1 MIISQI
7 WRNTLTRVLASIQ
20 SSHRGVIQLPNN
32 LSTMIERS
40 GMLKKDVAKR
50 KGIRPETL
58 TRHCKGVL
66 QFTLK
71 DAEEYGIILGCSAQ
85 DIMFAQ
91 HPIPVFGYLKDG
103 SVRPHD
109 PTMTQESFFMPNFV
123 LEPSDQLIMD
133 QNNEHNERWRF
144 GAFYIFDTSCIKKK
158 EVEQR
163 SFMKYSVVKTVNN
176 EVLVRIVYPDAAGKF
191 SLRHPIIESLLDDS
205 VQLIWSTPVKACCY
219 DPLSAGATKAY

>member
-1 MIISQI
+1 M
-7 WRNTLTRVLASIQ
+7 TRVLASIQ
-20 SSHRGVIQLPNN
+20 SSHRGVIQMPNN

-58 TRHCKGVL
+58 ARHCKGAL

-91 HPIPVFGYLKDG
+91 HPIPVFGYLNNGTIK
-103 SVRPHD
+103 PHD
-109 PTMTQESFFMPNFV
+109 PTMPQEAYFMPNFV
-123 LEPSDQLIMD
+123 LLPSDQLIID
-133 QNNEHNERWRF
+133 ENNEHNERWRV

-163 SFMKYSVVKTVNN
+163 SFMRFSIVKTINK
-176 EVLVRIVYPDAAGKF
+176 EVLLRIVYPDAAGKF
-191 SLRHPIIESLLDDS
+191 SLKHPIIESVLEDS
-205 VQLIWSTPVKACCY
+205 VELVWSTPVKSLCY
-219 DPLSAGATKAY
+219 DPASAGATKAY

>member
-1 MIISQI
+1 M
-7 WRNTLTRVLASIQ
+7 
-20 SSHRGVIQLPNN
+20 PNN

-58 TRHCKGVL
+58 ARHCKGAL

-85 DIMFAQ
+85 DIIFAQ
-91 HPIPVFGYLKDG
+91 HPIPVFGYLKKG
-103 SVRPHD
+103 TIKPHD
-109 PTMTQESFFMPNFV
+109 PTMPQEAYFMPHNV
-123 LEPSDQLIMD
+123 CAPSDQLIVD
-133 QNNEHNERWRF
+133 ENDEHKERWRV

-163 SFMKYSVVKTVNN
+163 SFMKLSVVKTVNK
-176 EVLVRIVYPDAAGKF
+176 EVLLRVVYPDPAGKY
-191 SLRHPIIESLLDDS
+191 SLKHPIIESLLEDS
-205 VQLIWSTPVKACCY
+205 VELIWSTPLKSCCY
-219 DPLSAGATKAY
+219 DPASAGATKAY